1 MWMWCPLDVW
11 QMVHS
16 IGSRKMSGRK
26 WWPYMQVD
34 YDEVW
39 KVATVD
45 FPALERQLVAIRQ
58 YFPTPE
64 DAQSTTSFK

>member
-1 MWMWCPLDVW
+1 
-11 QMVHS
+11 
-16 IGSRKMSGRK
+16 
-26 WWPYMQVD
+26 MQVD